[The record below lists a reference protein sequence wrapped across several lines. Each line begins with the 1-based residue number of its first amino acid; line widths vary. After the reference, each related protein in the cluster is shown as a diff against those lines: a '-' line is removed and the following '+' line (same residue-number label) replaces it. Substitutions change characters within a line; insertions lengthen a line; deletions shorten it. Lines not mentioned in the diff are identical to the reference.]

1 MSALAKNYNRRKI
14 SFKRGKGSFLYSTN
28 GKKYLD
34 FVQGIAVNS
43 LGHANPY
50 LTKMMNKQAKKVW
63 HVSNAFLIPEGEKL
77 ARRLKQKTFADY
89 VIFQNSGAEATEVAV
104 KVARRYF
111 YSKGKPEKNRI
122 LCIKNSFHG
131 RTLAAIFASGSKK
144 MTEGFGPKVPGF
156 DHFDFAD
163 HKGLEKAIT
172 KKTAAIM
179 CETAMGESGIKVI
192 PDWCLKGLRKLCNK
206 KKILLILD
214 EVQCGVGRSG
224 KFFAFE
230 HAKIKPDIVPIA
242 KGIGGGFPIGAV
254 LMNKKVAPAMT
265 AGSHGSTFGGNPL
278 AMSVGNAV
286 MDQMFKKGFL
296 QNVQKLSKYFIEY
309 HIIPMDAAIW
319 SMPFKKAKDKTV
331 LIRTHDMHCQTKF
344 PKTTTIRIWGKNSAI
359 PNTQYNLRK
368 EVKPVDASNV
378 VNVNI
383 DNLLSTDYIVFED
396 EYFSLCENLKINP
409 TPIPVRGY
417 ILNYLDRRN
426 NYSLKVTPRI
436 K

>member
-14 SFKRGKGSFLYSTN
+14 AFKRGKGSFLYSTN

-50 LTKMMNKQAKKVW
+50 LTKAMNKQAKKVW
-63 HVSNAFLIPEGEKL
+63 HVSNAFIIPEGEKL
-77 ARRLKQKTFADY
+77 AKRLTQKTFADY
-89 VIFQNSGAEATEVAV
+89 VIFQNSGVEATEAAI
-104 KVARRYF
+104 KAARRYF
-111 YSKGKPEKNRI
+111 YSIGKPQKNRI

-156 DHFDFAD
+156 DHFNFGD
-163 HKGLEKAIT
+163 HKGLKKAIT

-192 PDWCLKGLRKLCNK
+192 PDWCLRDLRKICNK

-230 HAKIKPDIVPIA
+230 HSKIKPDIVPIA
-242 KGIGGGFPIGAV
+242 KGIGGGFPIGAL
-254 LMNKKVAPAMT
+254 LMNKKVASAMT
-265 AGSHGSTFGGNPL
+265 PGSHGSTFGGNPL

-286 MDQMFKKGFL
+286 LDQIFKKGFL
-296 QNVQKLSKYFIEY
+296 KNVQKSSKYFISELNKIQEDY
-309 HIIPMDAAIW
+309 PEIIKEVRGIGL
-319 SMPFKKAKDKTV
+319 
-331 LIRTHDMHCQTKF
+331 LIGLQLYNDQTKF
-344 PKTTTIRIWGKNSAI
+344 IKKLEDNKLLTMRAG
-359 PNTQYNLRK
+359 
-368 EVKPVDASNV
+368 ENV
-378 VNVNI
+378 VRILPPLNVRKQEI
-383 DNLLSTDYIVFED
+383 DLAI
-396 EYFSLCENLKINP
+396 KI
-409 TPIPVRGY
+409 IRKVCDK
-417 ILNYLDRRN
+417 LN
-426 NYSLKVTPRI
+426 
-436 K
+436 